1 MLSAQDLDGSRI
13 LKLPNSF
20 RDGIIVNSVK
30 TEEIF
35 SLPELEALAEGYMS
49 AMARA
54 YVCGGAADELTLRAN
69 CEDWQRML
77 LNPRVLVDVSQI
89 DLKTELLKH
98 QFNLPILLAPTAF
111 HRLCHPEAELATVQG
126 ANRAGAGMIL
136 SSYSTV
142 AVEEVARAALNPVW
156 FQLYTQT
163 DRGLT
168 QQMVQRAEA
177 AGCKALCVTVDTP
190 VLGARHRES
199 RSQFTLPADFKL
211 PNLNLGPVSHRPM
224 RGAIYSELLNPALT
238 WKDIEWLGSITKLP
252 VLLKGV
258 LNPEDA
264 ARAVDAGVAGVI
276 VSNHGARNL
285 DTVPSTA
292 AALPRIVERVQGKM
306 LLMVD
311 GGIRR
316 GTDVLK
322 ALALGAQAVLIGR
335 PFLFGLA
342 VAGAEGVARAVDI
355 LRNELMMAMALTGRT
370 AIAQIDRSVLW
381 ERDISTPRVPG
392 K

>member
-1 MLSAQDLDGSRI
+1 
-13 LKLPNSF
+13 
-20 RDGIIVNSVK
+20 VNPVNV
-30 TEEIF
+30 EEIF
-35 SLPELEALAEGYMS
+35 SLPELEALAESYMS

-77 LNPRVLVDVSQI
+77 LKPRVLVDVSQI
-89 DLKTELLKH
+89 DLKTEVLKH
-98 QFNLPILLAPTAF
+98 RFNLPILLAPTAF
-111 HRLCHPEAELATVQG
+111 HRLCHPEAELATAQG
-126 ANRAGAGMIL
+126 ANRAGVGMIL

-142 AVEEVARAALNPVW
+142 AVEEVARAAQHPVW

-168 QQMVQRAEA
+168 QEMVRRGEA

-199 RSQFTLPADFKL
+199 RSQFTLPPDFKL
-211 PNLNLGPVSHRPM
+211 PNLNLGPVSHRPI

-238 WKDIEWLGSITKLP
+238 WKDVEWLRSITKLP

-292 AALPRIVERVQGKM
+292 AALPRIVERVQGKV
-306 LLMVD
+306 LLIVD

-381 ERDISTPRVPG
+381 ERDISTTRVAG
-392 K
+392 Q